1 MTKIAE
7 RIRVAAELLALIDS
21 RREQAGDP
29 HLGAGMEHAVI
40 HSHLREIEED
50 ILNDPG
56 AMEPWLVRRRQ
67 S

>member
-1 MTKIAE
+1 MTKIEE
-7 RIRVAAELLALIDS
+7 RMRAAAELLALIDI

-29 HLGAGMEHAVI
+29 HLGAAMETAVI
-40 HSHLREIEED
+40 HSHLHEIEED

-56 AMEPWLVRRRQ
+56 AIEPWLVWQRR